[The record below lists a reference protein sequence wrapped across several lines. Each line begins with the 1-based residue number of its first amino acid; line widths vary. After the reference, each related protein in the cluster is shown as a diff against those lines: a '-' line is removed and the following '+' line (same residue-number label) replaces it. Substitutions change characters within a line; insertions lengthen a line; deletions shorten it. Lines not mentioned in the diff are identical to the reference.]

1 MKIDLSQFRETFL
14 QESSEHIV
22 DIEDGLLQL
31 KSSGADDETL
41 NSIFRA
47 AHSIKG
53 GAGAFGLTDVVR
65 FTHVLEN
72 LFDQMREHRIDVT
85 TELITLL
92 LRANDVLKELISSK
106 DGAVPEDAAEVQ
118 RELELATTSTS
129 ESALAPQRKTS
140 NVEAASKS
148 GEVHYVV
155 SFHPAADLFA
165 VGSDPILLLRN
176 LAALGSIASV
186 KVDAE
191 NLPGL
196 AELTTNVSYL
206 AWEIELVTLAPRSE
220 IEEVFEFVLDCAT
233 VRIGEKGAIAA
244 DQAAGRPATQKLEKN
259 PDSNRAVA
267 RPTAARSE
275 NATVRVATEKI
286 DKIIDIVGEMVIA
299 HSITT
304 RLVEGLSAESSTA
317 LLESVASLE
326 RHIRDLHERT
336 MSVRMLPLGSL
347 FSRFNRLIHDLAEKT
362 GKQLRL
368 ITEGEETE
376 VDRGILEM
384 LGDPLTHV
392 LRNSADHGIETPDV
406 RVKTGKN
413 PEGTILLRASH
424 QAGTILIEVIDD
436 GGGLNLARIREKAV
450 ARNLIAPD
458 ANLSDEQVRLLIFE
472 PGFSTKE
479 QVSDLS
485 GRGVGMDVV
494 RKNVSALNGTI
505 SLDSSEGRGTH
516 IKIQLPLTMA
526 IMEGLIVRVES
537 HNFVI
542 PLVSILETVCL
553 RDDQIHNVA
562 GQGEVAIVREEAIPF
577 FRLRRMFGLDTSQN
591 ECETELGS
599 RKLVVVVE
607 HSGHCAA
614 LEIDELLG
622 QQQIVVKSLE
632 RNFTK
637 LEGTLGATILGDGKA
652 ALILDAQALIMRRP
666 NSHAGPDGK
675 VRMSL
680 VA

>member
-72 LFDQMREHRIDVT
+72 LFDQMREHRVDVT

-92 LRANDVLKELISSK
+92 LRANDVLKEMISSK
-106 DGAVPEDAAEVQ
+106 DGAIPEDAADVQ
-118 RELELATTSTS
+118 CALEIATTSKG
-129 ESALAPQRKTS
+129 EAGPMPVQRKTGADAGDKQPS
-140 NVEAASKS
+140 EA
-148 GEVHYVV
+148 HYVV
-155 SFHPAADLFA
+155 SFQPAPDLFA
-165 VGSDPILLLRN
+165 VGSDPLLLLRN
-176 LAALGSIASV
+176 LAALGRIASV
-186 KVDAE
+186 TVDSE

-196 AELTTNVSYL
+196 AALTTNVSYL
-206 AWEIELVTLAPRSE
+206 AWEVELVTLAPRSE
-220 IEEVFEFVLDCAT
+220 VDEVFEFVLDCAT
-233 VRIGEKGAIAA
+233 VRIGEKGVSGKQEA
-244 DQAAGRPATQKLEKN
+244 QTATQRLEKN
-259 PDSNRAVA
+259 PDTVRGVP
-267 RPTAARSE
+267 RPTAAKSE
-275 NATVRVATEKI
+275 NSTVRVPTEKI

-304 RLVEGLSAESSTA
+304 RLVEELSAESNTA
-317 LLESVASLE
+317 LQESVASLE

-368 ITEGEETE
+368 VTEGDETE

-406 RVKTGKN
+406 RVRAGKS

-436 GGGLNLARIREKAV
+436 GGGLNLARIREKAI

-505 SLDSSEGRGTH
+505 SLDSNEGEGTH
-516 IKIQLPLTMA
+516 IKIQLPLTLA
-526 IMEGLIVRVES
+526 IMEGLIVRVET

-553 RDDQIHNVA
+553 EGDQIHDVA

-577 FRLRRMFGLDTSQN
+577 LRLRRMFGLDASGT
-591 ECETELGS
+591 ECETQLGG

-607 HSGHCAA
+607 HGGHCAA

-652 ALILDAQALIMRRP
+652 ALILDAQALITRR
-666 NSHAGPDGK
+666 SKAKGSPDGK

>member
-22 DIEDGLLQL
+22 DIEDGLLHL

-92 LRANDVLKELISSK
+92 LSANDVLKELISSK
-106 DGAVPEDAAEVQ
+106 DGAVPENAAEVQ
-118 RELELATTSTS
+118 RALELATTSTN
-129 ESALAPQRKTS
+129 ESGITPPKKTS
-140 NVEAASKS
+140 NESADKQTGEA
-148 GEVHYVV
+148 HYVV
-155 SFHPAADLFA
+155 SFHPAPDLFA

-176 LAALGSIASV
+176 LAALGRIDSV
-186 KVDAE
+186 KVDSE

-196 AELTTNVSYL
+196 AALTTNVSYL
-206 AWEIELVTLAPRSE
+206 AWEVELVTLAPRSE
-220 IEEVFEFVLDCAT
+220 IDEVFEFVLDCAT

-244 DQAAGRPATQKLEKN
+244 QQADGPPATQKLEKN
-259 PDSNRAVA
+259 SDSIRASP

-275 NATVRVATEKI
+275 NATVRVPTEKI

-304 RLVEGLSAESSTA
+304 RLVEGLSAESSTE
-317 LLESVASLE
+317 LHESVASLE

-368 ITEGEETE
+368 ITEGDETE

-406 RVKTGKN
+406 RVRAGKN
-413 PEGTILLRASH
+413 PEGTIRLRASH

-436 GGGLNLARIREKAV
+436 GGGLNLARIREKAA
-450 ARNLIAPD
+450 ARNLIASD

-505 SLDSSEGRGTH
+505 SLDSTEGQGTH

-553 RDDQIHNVA
+553 ESNQIHNVA

-577 FRLRRMFGLDTSQN
+577 LRLRRMFGLEPSQN
-591 ECETELGS
+591 ECEAQLGG

-607 HSGHCAA
+607 HSSHCAA

-652 ALILDAQALIMRRP
+652 ALILDAQALITRRSKP
-666 NSHAGPDGK
+666 KGWPDGK